1 LWDHAAEFLKIEL
14 GVNPARDVCAVHGK
28 NNRHPHKPWL
38 SEIIDAF
45 LATSN
50 EQLHLALHLLLYT
63 GQRVGDVVTMKWS
76 DIADGR
82 IAVVQEKTGQWVTI
96 PVHTQL
102 AAMLKETPRRSDY
115 IFKNRWH
122 RPYKNADAL
131 SGVIKR
137 VLTTI

>member
-1 LWDHAAEFLKIEL
+1 VCFSNRPF
-14 GVNPARDVCAVHGK
+14 GVKHFQTIRHDSVDVAHGLVLLFGIGTT
-28 NNRHPHKPWL
+28 W
-38 SEIIDAF
+38 
-45 LATSN
+45 N
-50 EQLHLALHLLLYT
+50 EQLRLALHLLLYT

-82 IAVVQEKTGQWVTI
+82 ITVVQEKAGRWVTI
-96 PVHTQL
+96 PVDTRL
-102 AAMLKETPRRSDY
+102 AAMLKEIPRRSDY
-115 IFKNRWH
+115 ILNNRWH